1 MTTGNSDM
9 TAKTGNSYATGT
21 TTISVEITTETQVFL
36 SEFEESAPSG
46 CDNVRQPEMA
56 CITAA
61 ETGNTYIS

>member
-36 SEFEESAPSG
+36 SEFEESAPKWL
-46 CDNVRQPEMA
+46 
-56 CITAA
+56 
-61 ETGNTYIS
+61 